1 MIMLAEGTGD
11 ESYLDNVERNLFMM
25 LHYWEPD
32 GTIFTANS
40 TRFDK
45 DKKVY
50 PVYYYPEYM
59 LLAEKR
65 NIPEF
70 YQMCNSIMDIVR
82 DRNLLAPDC
91 LIYFLNN
98 PSWRSKEYEE
108 SYAYPDYRSFYKNSN
123 IARVKEGNYTYT
135 VMGSKSDFLYFNA
148 GTIKLALKVG
158 GSFCEHRAFIS
169 ETMREEGENG
179 YHLHETMHG
188 WYYLPWSDEK
198 RPDTNDWW
206 KMDNACR
213 DKLYGPDLDIDVFV
227 KGSPY
232 KDGIDVRVVTSS
244 DAVKGAP
251 WRLELAI
258 MGADFLENSH
268 LATGLTGGE
277 ALTVKD
283 GDIVVSNDRDAIT
296 IGPAFGAHHFME
308 GKEDSEGRMAGAST
322 VYFTDYT
329 PFDRTIKIRYRQ

>member
-1 MIMLAEGTGD
+1 MAREVRNVKVGESPDFIKKRLVSAGMRPINNVVDISNYVMLETGQPMHFYDANRLGDTLVVRMAKKD
-11 ESYLDNVERNLFMM
+11 EKLTTLDNVERNLFMM

-244 DAVKGAP
+244 DAVKGGSRNEESTCHIAFCNV
-251 WRLELAI
+251 
-258 MGADFLENSH
+258 D
-268 LATGLTGGE
+268 
-277 ALTVKD
+277 D
-283 GDIVVSNDRDAIT
+283 GR
-296 IGPAFGAHHFME
+296 FG
-308 GKEDSEGRMAGAST
+308 
-322 VYFTDYT
+322 TDGQR
-329 PFDRTIKIRYRQ
+329 PRGF